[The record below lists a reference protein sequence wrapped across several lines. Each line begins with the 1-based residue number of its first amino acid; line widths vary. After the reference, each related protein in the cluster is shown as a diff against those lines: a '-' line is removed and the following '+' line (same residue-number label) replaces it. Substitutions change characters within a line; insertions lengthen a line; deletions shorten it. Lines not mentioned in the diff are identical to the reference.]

1 MTVRMKMILCVE
13 RKIYVS
19 KNNKGHSEDNV
30 KKKQRNSEGKQSGFI
45 SEEVS
50 YIRLA
55 MYPNKAM
62 LKEQNLVC

>member
-30 KKKQRNSEGKQSGFI
+30 KKNREI
-45 SEEVS
+45 ARE
-50 YIRLA
+50 
-55 MYPNKAM
+55 NKPG
-62 LKEQNLVC
+62 L